1 MLCTCPSVIAL
12 SAMAAALTTAQ
23 SADVLTLACEGTA
36 KETQGNAKPQPI
48 SMGVIIDFTAG
59 TIVGFADCPVEIEA
73 ADGLVVT
80 FSCSYNTEISVMY
93 LVGRIDRVTGD
104 AEATSMVWRKEMGIL
119 VSETI
124 YALKCRPAQR
134 MF

>member
-1 MLCTCPSVIAL
+1 CPSVIAL

-80 FSCSYNTEISVMY
+80 FSCSLQTEEIVLLL
-93 LVGRIDRVTGD
+93 LVRTRRGVRG
-104 AEATSMVWRKEMGIL
+104 A
-119 VSETI
+119 
-124 YALKCRPAQR
+124 
-134 MF
+134 